1 MTASMETP
9 RDMALNRSLPDVLI
23 EPVVR
28 MALAE
33 DLGRGGDVTALAC
46 IPPRARMKAAFTARK
61 AGVLA
66 GIQAVRLAVQAMDP
80 TADVELRLA
89 DGAAFETG
97 PCWRWSRPTR
107 APSCPPS
114 GRP

>member
-33 DLGRGGDVTALAC
+33 DLGRAGDVTALAC
-46 IPPRARMKAAFTARK
+46 IPPGARMKAAFTARK

-66 GIQAVRLAVQAMDP
+66 GIQAVRLAWPVVKIMLLAMLS
-80 TADVELRLA
+80 AS
-89 DGAAFETG
+89 AAG
-97 PCWRWSRPTR
+97 HH
-107 APSCPPS
+107 
-114 GRP
+114 